1 VNFEGADGAVGPLIT
16 EMAAQT
22 NVQTMR
28 PHLGF
33 IIRPASDFPNGVDDV
48 KEAVG
53 YSHYWGAV
61 IAYPNCTSTWQSSL
75 AAGNASYDPTG
86 CIGVFYSGARFYQ
99 VTLLYLSP
107 LMKTFSNTVAQMAS
121 QQALQQWVTTNGG
134 NAAALAT
141 ASAVPQAFATPFS
154 FHQNDL
160 RPITHWSV
168 AAPFE
173 AALIYYLIL
182 GFLVAMWGNAAR
194 QKSGWNQRLTF
205 PSLAGWRIGMPCLAY
220 VWLSLMFSLLFRA
233 FLIPTDAAFGSAGFV
248 VLWVLNFLTLAACGL
263 ALESMLALLTAEY
276 LPFILILLII
286 TNITS
291 SFQPIEAMEKFYRF
305 LRIMPFYHATNG
317 YKIIT
322 HATRENHKIG
332 INFGALIAFIAVDIL
347 GFIPFLALERRRE
360 EKNMPDK
367 KIIYS

>member
-1 VNFEGADGAVGPLIT
+1 MTSADLP
-16 EMAAQT
+16 
-22 NVQTMR
+22 R
-28 PHLGF
+28 PS
-33 IIRPASDFPNGVDDV
+33 P
-48 KEAVG
+48 
-53 YSHYWGAV
+53 AV

-107 LMKTFSNTVAQMAS
+107 FMKTFSNTVAQMAS

-205 PSLAGWRIGMPCLAY
+205 PSLVGWRIGMPCLAY

-233 FLIPTDAAFGSAGFV
+233 FLIPTDAAFGS
-248 VLWVLNFLTLAACGL
+248 
-263 ALESMLALLTAEY
+263 
-276 LPFILILLII
+276 
-286 TNITS
+286 
-291 SFQPIEAMEKFYRF
+291 
-305 LRIMPFYHATNG
+305 
-317 YKIIT
+317 
-322 HATRENHKIG
+322 
-332 INFGALIAFIAVDIL
+332 GA
-347 GFIPFLALERRRE
+347 
-360 EKNMPDK
+360 
-367 KIIYS
+367 